1 MNAEIAL
8 REAEIS
14 EMRSR
19 LQVLLDMGGAAV
31 MAQVVDLTW
40 AIRDS
45 QQRLCLLRILSIKSY
60 VSAFYPDSS
69 NITNTST
76 KYHGPSSSS
85 FEDIHSYIEK
95 KQKSALGVSLTAHFV
110 ALARGENN
118 LMGLNDF
125 NPDHCA
131 AMSRRVLL
139 TGLPGSATVAQVA
152 RGVAG
157 LGGVLNVFVH
167 PDLRAGTVP
176 GQLVAVVEF
185 GTPLDAAQY
194 VQFVHVQGIW
204 FEDIERIHHQAYA
217 KYILTPSNEI
227 TTIHPQNYGVAN
239 NGLSGRCIQLED
251 FPVAAIWSLF
261 RDFGVRH
268 IVDATITTD
277 DDDFPYGY
285 LTIEFASLFEAARCS
300 SYLIR
305 GYFRPYRP
313 FAHMVTL
320 AWSRCDRDVQE
331 LEVDENGLIRHVEL
345 DHIERE
351 WNVEPYNTIPS
362 TQFGKRL
369 TWSASKNQRP
379 LASRYGVT
387 VLGDNGMRRRVP
399 PEQVTTTMSTD
410 ETNYILI
417 NDCIFARAVVE
428 PFDLYYR
435 VHSQELARIKQ
446 FQGIDIRGY
455 YAYAQIAA
463 FRREFNRL
471 HGLHY
476 SDSGEMLEQTDIPD
490 YILSYSQPHLVR
502 KIVSTNV

>member
-14 EMRSR
+14 EMRFR
-19 LQVLLDMGGAAV
+19 LQVLLDMGGADVMGADV

-40 AIRDS
+40 VIRDS
-45 QQRLCLLRILSIKSY
+45 QQRLWLLRILSIKSH
-60 VSAFYPDSS
+60 
-69 NITNTST
+69 
-76 KYHGPSSSS
+76 YHGPSSSS
-85 FEDIHSYIEK
+85 FEDIHSYIIEK
-95 KQKSALGVSLTAHFV
+95 KEESALGVSLTAHFV

-125 NPDHCA
+125 NPEQCA

-139 TGLPGSATVAQVA
+139 TGLPGSATVAQVV

-176 GQLVAVVEF
+176 GQLAAVVEF

-217 KYILTPSNEI
+217 KHILTPSNEI
-227 TTIHPQNYGVAN
+227 ATIHPQNYGVAN

-268 IVDATITTD
+268 IVGATITAD

-369 TWSASKNQRP
+369 AWSASENQRP
-379 LASRYGVT
+379 LVSRHGVT
-387 VLGDNGMRRRVP
+387 VLGDNGLRRYVP
-399 PEQVTTTMSTD
+399 LEQVTTTMGTD

-435 VHSQELARIKQ
+435 VHSQELARVKQ
-446 FQGIDIRGY
+446 FY
-455 YAYAQIAA
+455 YAYARIAA
-463 FRREFNRL
+463 CRREFNRL
-471 HGLHY
+471 HCLHY

-502 KIVSTNV
+502 KIISTDD